1 MSLVNNGGRIA
12 LPAIRLDCFNRWAV
26 RQPAVFSPVD
36 ANSCLPSMLHLKNI
50 SSERWLAQVG
60 QGLDEILIDHAHCE
74 RKAATTALSLLNAY
88 TEDFEL
94 GKEMTRIVE
103 EELEHYWMV
112 LSVLQRR
119 GIPFRRLQSSPY
131 GRRLN
136 ELVRTGEPFRAIDRL
151 IIAGLIEARSC
162 ERFRLLSDHM
172 RTRDEEL
179 SVFYSKLFESEAR
192 HHATYLR
199 LAENFTQGDRQSVRT
214 RLAELSEAEAQIIAD
229 GGERPRMHS

>member
-1 MSLVNNGGRIA
+1 
-12 LPAIRLDCFNRWAV
+12 
-26 RQPAVFSPVD
+26 
-36 ANSCLPSMLHLKNI
+36 MLHLKNI

-88 TEDFEL
+88 TEDIEL
-94 GKEMTRIVE
+94 GREMTRIVG

-112 LSVLQRR
+112 LSMLQRR
-119 GIPFRRLQSSPY
+119 GIPFRRLQSAPY

-136 ELVRTGEPFRAIDRL
+136 DLVRTGEPVRAIDRL

-172 RTRDEEL
+172 RARDEEL
-179 SVFYSKLFESEAR
+179 SVFYSQLFESEAR